1 MISISY
7 FTTRL
12 VSPALALNL
21 LIVIMSATIMA
32 AVTISPAP
40 LVQNA
45 FADHGQEIVLT
56 SKDASFA
63 PVSSGEGGNQVKV
76 VVNYAVHDPM
86 IANDLVKGVMKVY
99 SPDGTL
105 LKTSSSP
112 TPFPISNSN
121 GTATLATTLTDPTI
135 ESVTAKIVFTNPI
148 KTEALSNE
156 LTVSGDL
163 IRGATLSGEQKEM
176 TTQQVLPKSE
186 SEGAP
191 IEPLSE
197 DKLSSTESAIAS
209 SSLKEEEQQPAEL
222 KEVPGIEEKKQIK
235 SIESIPQTITNS
247 STMTTTTPALHIA
260 EEICNDGI
268 DNDSDTL
275 IDFSDEECN
284 PLQSQQQPILPQ
296 QQPILPQQQPILPQ
310 QQPIL
315 PQQQPIL
322 PQQQPILQQ
331 GQTMVSTSEICD
343 DDLDNDFDGRV
354 DSRDEE
360 CSSITSTSSFSPPIQ
375 EQSVTDE
382 QTEGEDEDTEHQS
395 DEDVSEEPGKNE
407 DGDSEDDKEEDEDTE
422 HQSDDEESHLNVAF
436 P

>member
-1 MISISY
+1 MRLNMISISY

-21 LIVIMSATIMA
+21 LIVIMSTTIMA
-32 AVTISPAP
+32 AVTISSVP
-40 LVQNA
+40 LVESA

-99 SPDGTL
+99 APNGTL

-112 TPFPISNSN
+112 TPFPISNSY
-121 GTATLATTLTDPTI
+121 GTATLATTITDPTI

-148 KTEALSNE
+148 KTETLSNE
-156 LTVSGDL
+156 LTVSVDL
-163 IRGATLSGEQKEM
+163 IRGATLSGEPKERI
-176 TTQQVLPKSE
+176 TPQVLPQSE
-186 SEGAP
+186 SEEAP

-197 DKLSSTESAIAS
+197 DKLSSTKSAIAPS
-209 SSLKEEEQQPAEL
+209 SSPTEEEQQQPAEL
-222 KEVPGIEEKKQIK
+222 KEVPAIQEKKQIK
-235 SIESIPQTITNS
+235 SIESIPQTITNPS
-247 STMTTTTPALHIA
+247 TTTTTATPAPHIA

-275 IDFSDEECN
+275 IDFSDEKCN
-284 PLQSQQQPILPQ
+284 PLQSQQQPILSQ
-296 QQPILPQQQPILPQ
+296 QE
-310 QQPIL
+310 
-315 PQQQPIL
+315 
-322 PQQQPILQQ
+322 
-331 GQTMVSTSEICD
+331 QTMAPTPEICD

-360 CSSITSTSSFSPPIQ
+360 CSSITSTSSFSPHIQ

-382 QTEGEDEDTEHQS
+382 QTEEEDEDTEHQS

-422 HQSDDEESHLNVAF
+422 HQSDDEDSEDDKDLMF

>member
-1 MISISY
+1 MRLNMISISY
-7 FTTRL
+7 FSTRL
-12 VSPALALNL
+12 GSPNLTLNL
-21 LIVIMSATIMA
+21 LIVIMSTTIMA
-32 AVTISPAP
+32 AVTISSAP
-40 LVQNA
+40 LVESA

-63 PVSSGEGGNQVKV
+63 PISSGDGGNQVKV

-99 SPDGTL
+99 SPNGTL

-112 TPFPISNSN
+112 TPFPINSSH
-121 GTATLATTLTDPTI
+121 GTATLATTITDPTI
-135 ESVTAKIVFTNPI
+135 ESVTAKIVFTNSI
-148 KTEALSNE
+148 KTETLSNE
-156 LTVSGDL
+156 LPVSVDL
-163 IRGATLSGEQKEM
+163 IRETTLSGEPKEM
-176 TTQQVLPKSE
+176 TTQQVLPE
-186 SEGAP
+186 SEKAP

-209 SSLKEEEQQPAEL
+209 SPTEEEQQPAEL
-222 KEVPGIEEKKQIK
+222 KEVPAIQEKKQIK
-235 SIESIPQTITNS
+235 SIESIPQTITNP
-247 STMTTTTPALHIA
+247 STTTTTTPSHIA
-260 EEICNDGI
+260 EEVCNDGI

-284 PLQSQQQPILPQ
+284 PSPSQQQPILS
-296 QQPILPQQQPILPQ
+296 
-310 QQPIL
+310 
-315 PQQQPIL
+315 
-322 PQQQPILQQ
+322 QQ

-343 DDLDNDFDGRV
+343 DDLDNDFDGKV

-382 QTEGEDEDTEHQS
+382 QTEGEDEDAEHQS

-407 DGDSEDDKEEDEDTE
+407 DGDSDDDKEEHEDAE

>member
-7 FTTRL
+7 FTTRP

-21 LIVIMSATIMA
+21 LIVIMSTTIMA
-32 AVTISPAP
+32 AVKISSATP
-40 LVQNA
+40 LVESA

-56 SKDASFA
+56 SRDSSFA
-63 PVSSGEGGNQVKV
+63 PVSSGDGGNQVKV
-76 VVNYAVHDPM
+76 AVNYAVHDPM

-99 SPDGTL
+99 SSNGTL

-112 TPFPISNSN
+112 TPFRISNSY

-148 KTEALSNE
+148 KTETLSNE
-156 LTVSGDL
+156 LTVSVDL
-163 IRGATLSGEQKEM
+163 IREATLSGEPKEM
-176 TTQQVLPKSE
+176 TTQQVLPQSE
-186 SEGAP
+186 LEEAP

-209 SSLKEEEQQPAEL
+209 SPTEEEQQPAEL
-222 KEVPGIEEKKQIK
+222 KEVPAIQEKNQIK
-235 SIESIPQTITNS
+235 SIESIPQTITNPS
-247 STMTTTTPALHIA
+247 IPPTTTMTTTPAPHIA
-260 EEICNDGI
+260 EEVCNDGI

-284 PLQSQQQPILPQ
+284 PLQPQ
-296 QQPILPQQQPILPQ
+296 QQ
-310 QQPIL
+310 
-315 PQQQPIL
+315 
-322 PQQQPILQQ
+322 QQQPILQQ
-331 GQTMVSTSEICD
+331 GQTIVSTSEICD

-407 DGDSEDDKEEDEDTE
+407 DGDSDDDKEEDEDTE
-422 HQSDDEESHLNVAF
+422 HQSDDEESHLNIIAF

>member
-21 LIVIMSATIMA
+21 LIVIMSTTIMA
-32 AVTISPAP
+32 AVTISSAP

-76 VVNYAVHDPM
+76 VVNYAVHNPM

-112 TPFPISNSN
+112 TPFPISNSY
-121 GTATLATTLTDPTI
+121 GTATLATTLTDPKI

-148 KTEALSNE
+148 KTETISNE
-156 LTVSGDL
+156 LSVSVDL
-163 IRGATLSGEQKEM
+163 IRGATLSGEPKER
-176 TTQQVLPKSE
+176 TTSQVLPQSE
-186 SEGAP
+186 SEEAP

-197 DKLSSTESAIAS
+197 DKLSYTKSAIAS
-209 SSLKEEEQQPAEL
+209 SPTEEEQQQAEL
-222 KEVPGIEEKKQIK
+222 KEVPGIQEKKQIK
-235 SIESIPQTITNS
+235 SLESIPQTITNPS
-247 STMTTTTPALHIA
+247 IPPTTTMTTTTPAPHIA
-260 EEICNDGI
+260 EEICDDGI

-275 IDFSDEECN
+275 IDSSDEKCN
-284 PLQSQQQPILPQ
+284 PLQPQ
-296 QQPILPQQQPILPQ
+296 QQQKPVVQQE
-310 QQPIL
+310 
-315 PQQQPIL
+315 
-322 PQQQPILQQ
+322 
-331 GQTMVSTSEICD
+331 QTMASTPEICD
-343 DDLDNDFDGRV
+343 DDLDNDFDGSV

-360 CSSITSTSSFSPPIQ
+360 CNSIITSSFSPPIQ

-382 QTEGEDEDTEHQS
+382 QTGGEDEDTEHQP

-407 DGDSEDDKEEDEDTE
+407 DGDSEDNKEEDEDTE
-422 HQSDDEESHLNVAF
+422 HQSDDEDNDDDKD
-436 P
+436 

>member
-1 MISISY
+1 MRLNMISISY

-21 LIVIMSATIMA
+21 LIVIMSMTIMA
-32 AVTISPAP
+32 AVTISSAP
-40 LVQNA
+40 LVESA

-76 VVNYAVHDPM
+76 VVNYAVHNPM

-112 TPFPISNSN
+112 TPFPISNSY

-148 KTEALSNE
+148 KTETISNE
-156 LTVSGDL
+156 LPVSVDL
-163 IRGATLSGEQKEM
+163 IRGATLSGEPKERI
-176 TTQQVLPKSE
+176 TPQVLPKSE
-186 SEGAP
+186 
-191 IEPLSE
+191 
-197 DKLSSTESAIAS
+197 DKLSFTKSAIAS
-209 SSLKEEEQQPAEL
+209 SPTEEEQQPAEL
-222 KEVPGIEEKKQIK
+222 KEVPAIQEKKQIK
-235 SIESIPQTITNS
+235 SIESIPQTITNPS
-247 STMTTTTPALHIA
+247 IPLTTMTTTTPAPHIA

-275 IDFSDEECN
+275 IDFSDEEFN
-284 PLQSQQQPILPQ
+284 PLQSQQQPILS
-296 QQPILPQQQPILPQ
+296 
-310 QQPIL
+310 
-315 PQQQPIL
+315 
-322 PQQQPILQQ
+322 QQQPILQQ

-343 DDLDNDFDGRV
+343 DDLDNDFDDKV

-360 CSSITSTSSFSPPIQ
+360 CSSITSTSSFPPPIQ

-382 QTEGEDEDTEHQS
+382 QTEGEDEDTKRQS
-395 DEDVSEEPGKNE
+395 DEDVSEETGKNE
-407 DGDSEDDKEEDEDTE
+407 DGDREDNKEEDEDTK
-422 HQSDDEESHLNVAF
+422 HQSDDEDS
-436 P
+436 